1 MFMKFALITTILLS
15 SIGIAQAAST
25 DKGRALVEKANWA
38 SCHGAGLNAPIL
50 PAYPTLAGQHA
61 DYVYYA
67 LRAYKVGNSNAQF
80 GRNNAVMSSQVQAFS
95 DADMQDI
102 AAYVASLPGNFVV
115 KRWDLLQWNLLS
127 KA

>member
-1 MFMKFALITTILLS
+1 MKYALITAVLLS
-15 SIGIAQAAST
+15 SIGLVNVANAASV
-25 DKGRALVEKANWA
+25 DKGQALVEKANCA

-50 PAYPTLAGQHA
+50 PAYPKLAGQYA

-67 LRAYKVGNSNAQF
+67 LKAYKVGNGNAQF
-80 GRNNAVMSSQVQAFS
+80 GRNNAVMGSQVQNFT

-115 KRWDLLQWNLLS
+115 K
-127 KA
+127 K